1 MIKRALLDELPIREK
16 ISEIDSFL
24 SKSPSFND
32 SNPLS
37 KEKYAI
43 DTGKQMALLL
53 FHNALNEY
61 GQDLKHEQQLTEI
74 LANMFLELFTAE
86 STLGRAAFSVESS
99 QADLVVLDIAR
110 VHTAEVCLSLLNMA
124 LTGLNGITRGSLS
137 EEMVDY
143 LKQFEARM
151 LLPTDIIG
159 LKRKIAN
166 YTYSQQSYP
175 F

>member
-1 MIKRALLDELPIREK
+1 
-16 ISEIDSFL
+16 L
-24 SKSPSFND
+24 S
-32 SNPLS
+32 
-37 KEKYAI
+37 
-43 DTGKQMALLL
+43 
-53 FHNALNEY
+53 EY

>member
-1 MIKRALLDELPIREK
+1 
-16 ISEIDSFL
+16 
-24 SKSPSFND
+24 
-32 SNPLS
+32 
-37 KEKYAI
+37 
-43 DTGKQMALLL
+43 
-53 FHNALNEY
+53 
-61 GQDLKHEQQLTEI
+61 
-74 LANMFLELFTAE
+74 
-86 STLGRAAFSVESS
+86 
-99 QADLVVLDIAR
+99 
-110 VHTAEVCLSLLNMA
+110 MA